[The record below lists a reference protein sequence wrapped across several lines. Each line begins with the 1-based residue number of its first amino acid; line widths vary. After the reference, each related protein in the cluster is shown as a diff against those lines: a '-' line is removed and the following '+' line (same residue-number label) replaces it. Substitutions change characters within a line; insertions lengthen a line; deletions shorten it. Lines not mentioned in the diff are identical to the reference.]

1 MRDDARDI
9 DVRLLTV
16 TKTISGHSNRILA
29 AMAVGAA
36 ILATV
41 ALVAPRRYSSQATF
55 APHARTLPAS
65 LSGLAG
71 TLGVDLSS
79 ASDPTESPAFYVDL
93 IRSPTVLADVVDSAY
108 AHATPQS
115 RDVAAIYGVHEE
127 NAALRREEAITRLR
141 DHVRAFAT
149 LKTGMVTFVVT
160 APTPS
165 DAYSLTTA
173 ILARTSRF
181 SIERRQRRARA
192 DYEFSKQ
199 RVRAAA
205 DSLRHAEDRLQAF
218 LAANRRYSD
227 ASVVKFE
234 ADRLQRDVTMQ
245 QQIYTSLAE
254 AAERALVEQLRS
266 TPMITAIETPE
277 PAAQPDPRGLIPL
290 TFVGATVGAILWA
303 FVMFLGPI
311 VRASRSR
318 FPDTTFSFRVATTD
332 EITR

>member
-1 MRDDARDI
+1 MMDDGEI

-16 TKTISGHSNRILA
+16 ARAIRNHARRILA
-29 AMAVGAA
+29 ATGVGAA

-55 APHARTLPAS
+55 APHTRTLPAS

-93 IRSPTVLADVVDSAY
+93 VRSPTVLGDVVDSAQ
-108 AHATPQS
+108 AHATPPS
-115 RDVAAIYGVHEE
+115 RDVATIFGVHEDD
-127 NAALRREEAITRLR
+127 AALRREEAITRLR

-160 APTPS
+160 APTPT
-165 DAYSLTTA
+165 DAYSLTKA
-173 ILARTSRF
+173 ILERTSRF

-205 DSLRHAEDRLQAF
+205 DSLHRAEDRLQAF

-227 ASVVKFE
+227 ASVEKVE
-234 ADRLQRDVTMQ
+234 ADRLQRDVNIQ
-245 QQIYTSLAE
+245 QQIYTSLSE
-254 AAERALVEQLRS
+254 AAERALIEQLRS
-266 TPMITAIETPE
+266 TPMITLIETPE
-277 PAAQPDPRGLIPL
+277 PPSRPEPRGMIPL
-290 TFVGATVGAILWA
+290 TFVGAALGAIMWA
-303 FVMFLGPI
+303 FVMFLEPI

-318 FPDTTFSFRVATTD
+318 SIPDTTFSFRVAATD